1 MSKENKLKNINNEFE
16 AKIRISNF
24 SSKESLLDKINSYL
38 KNNKNDEE
46 EEEQSPYEIE
56 KETSN
61 MIILNFQKDTELA
74 NYISKKL
81 KLLQIENPNFSN
93 LKSSLRIRIINLNV
107 NKEKQNKDENKEN
120 KEKPK
125 NKNIA
130 NDIFNIDTK
139 NNQSLNKLLSKSL
152 NFNKRNINKYTN
164 PKSDKMKIYE
174 SIFLGGPYINKYEL
188 KKEENRKNKEQWLNK
203 KGFNPYIG
211 KQTILRNSH
220 TIDNYLLEANQDNQF
235 NFRTVDKSK
244 WVCKD
249 NFNPYS

>member
-1 MSKENKLKNINNEFE
+1 MSKEKKLKKINNEFE

-93 LKSSLRIRIINLNV
+93 LKSSLRIRIINPNV

-125 NKNIA
+125 NKNI
-130 NDIFNIDTK
+130 
-139 NNQSLNKLLSKSL
+139 
-152 NFNKRNINKYTN
+152 
-164 PKSDKMKIYE
+164 
-174 SIFLGGPYINKYEL
+174 
-188 KKEENRKNKEQWLNK
+188 
-203 KGFNPYIG
+203 
-211 KQTILRNSH
+211 
-220 TIDNYLLEANQDNQF
+220 
-235 NFRTVDKSK
+235 
-244 WVCKD
+244 
-249 NFNPYS
+249 